1 MFEPAAFAEKGIHVR
16 EEEND
21 YQYEFSLSSA
31 DEKRIETKL
40 NWNRT
45 IIPGNTFTVTRGFGS
60 SLFMMT
66 WDEWELFENM
76 LDSLPMDASE
86 KRILG
91 RYFIASAIDTYVDNQ
106 LVMMLPSNLIR
117 LAEIKNRAVI
127 NGKAGFAQIISAENS
142 ESIDCIGGVEELRA
156 RLMYQAAL
164 IDVGK
169 LKKL

>member
-1 MFEPAAFAEKGIHVR
+1 VR
-16 EEEND
+16 KEEND
-21 YQYEFSLSSA
+21 YQYKFSLSSA

-76 LDSLPMDASE
+76 LDSLPIDASE
-86 KRILG
+86 KRILV
-91 RYFIASAIDTYVDNQ
+91 RYFIASATDTFVDNQ
-106 LVMMLPSNLIR
+106 WVMMLPMDLIR
-117 LAEIKNRAVI
+117 FAEIKKGAVI
-127 NGKAGFAQIISAENS
+127 RGKAGFAQIISSENA
-142 ESIDCIGGVEELRA
+142 ESIDCISGVEELRA

>member
-1 MFEPAAFAEKGIHVR
+1 MRK
-16 EEEND
+16 EEND

-76 LDSLPMDASE
+76 LDSLPMDTPE
-86 KRILG
+86 MRVLG